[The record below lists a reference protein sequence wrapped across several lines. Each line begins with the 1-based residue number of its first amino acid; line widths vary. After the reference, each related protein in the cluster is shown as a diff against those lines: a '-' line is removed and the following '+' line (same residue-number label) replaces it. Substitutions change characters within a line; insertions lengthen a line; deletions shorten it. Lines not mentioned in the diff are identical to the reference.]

1 MPQELPL
8 LPTVCVG
15 SYASPGW
22 FIAAQR
28 LAREGQMGDQEVNE
42 LLDDA
47 VTVCVNDQLDA
58 GIDILSDG
66 EFRRQRFVFEL
77 FDALEGLERLPVG
90 RRLGVPGYDRAP
102 RFRRIAPVKASC
114 GLGTVA
120 EFGALKRRAPHM
132 PLKIALPG
140 PLTFAAFISAEGEAI
155 SDLFSE
161 LQGLVRQEIDALVA
175 AGCNY
180 IQLDEPGLTITP
192 YGLSI
197 DAAADAINRA
207 LADIPAN
214 TAVHV
219 CFGNNAGRPFADRR
233 LGRIMPALQLLRCKQ
248 LMLEFANREMA
259 ELDLLKP
266 LSEQF
271 SVAAGVID
279 VKNFHV
285 ETAVDVAERLNR
297 CLAYISPEK
306 LTVTADCGFSALPR
320 HLARAKMRAMT
331 AGARLVRDRLQ

>member
-1 MPQELPL
+1 MPTELPL

-15 SYASPGW
+15 SYAAPSW

-28 LAREGQMGDQEVNE
+28 LVREGQMGDQEVNE
-42 LLDDA
+42 LLEDA
-47 VTVCVNDQLDA
+47 ITICVNDQIEA

-77 FDALEGLERLPVG
+77 FDALEGLERLPVQ

-102 RFRRIAPVKASC
+102 RFRRISRIKASK

-120 EFGALKRRAPHM
+120 EFETLKRRVPHM

-140 PLTFAAFISAEGEAI
+140 PLTFAAFISAEGEAV
-155 SDLFSE
+155 SDLFGE
-161 LQGLVRQEIDALVA
+161 LGALVRQEIDALVS

-180 IQLDEPGLTITP
+180 IQLDEPGLTIAP
-192 YGLSI
+192 YGLSL
-197 DAAADAINRA
+197 DAAASAINGV
-207 LADIPAN
+207 LANVPAS

-233 LGRIMPALQLLRCKQ
+233 LSRLVPALRKLKCKQ

-259 ELDLLKP
+259 EIELLKP

-279 VKNFHV
+279 VKNFYV
-285 ETAVDVAERLNR
+285 ETADDVAQRVTR
-297 CLAYISPEK
+297 CLAFVSPEK
-306 LTVTADCGFSALPR
+306 LIVTADCGFSALPR

-331 AGARLVRDRLQ
+331 AGARLVRDKLQ

>member
-1 MPQELPL
+1 
-8 LPTVCVG
+8 V
-15 SYASPGW
+15 A
-22 FIAAQR
+22 
-28 LAREGQMGDQEVNE
+28 E

-47 VTVCVNDQLDA
+47 ITICVNDQLDA

-77 FDALEGLERLPVG
+77 FDALEGLERLPVH
-90 RRLGVPGYDRAP
+90 RRLGVPGYDKAP
-102 RFRRIAPVKASC
+102 RFRRIAPVKAAR

-120 EFGALKRRAPHM
+120 EFEALKRCAPDM

-140 PLTFAAFISAEGEAI
+140 PLTFAAFINAESEAV
-155 SDLFSE
+155 SDLFDE
-161 LQGLVRQEIDALVA
+161 LQAVVRQEIEALVS

-180 IQLDEPGLTITP
+180 VQLDEPGLTITP
-192 YGLSI
+192 YGLSLNE
-197 DAAADAINRA
+197 AAGAINA
-207 LADIPAN
+207 VLKGVSDN

-233 LGRIMPALQLLRCKQ
+233 LSRLMPALKSLKCKQ

-259 ELDLLKP
+259 EIELLKP

-279 VKNFHV
+279 VKNFYV
-285 ETAVDVAERLNR
+285 ETADDVMERLNR
-297 CLAYISPEK
+297 CLEFIAADK

-320 HLARAKMRAMT
+320 HLARAKMGAMT
-331 AGARLVRDRLQ
+331 AGARLVGDKLR

>member
-1 MPQELPL
+1 
-8 LPTVCVG
+8 
-15 SYASPGW
+15 
-22 FIAAQR
+22 
-28 LAREGQMGDQEVNE
+28 MGDQEVNE

-47 VTVCVNDQLDA
+47 VTICVNDQIEA

-77 FDALEGLERLPVG
+77 FDALEGLERLPVQ

-102 RFRRIAPVKASC
+102 RFRRIAQVKAPR

-120 EFGALKRRAPHM
+120 EFEALRRRAPQRL
-132 PLKIALPG
+132 LKIALPG
-140 PLTFAAFISAEGEAI
+140 PLTFAAFVSAEGEAV
-155 SDLFSE
+155 SDLFGE
-161 LQGLVRQEIDALVA
+161 LRALVRQEIDALIS
-175 AGCNY
+175 AGCTY

-192 YGLSI
+192 YGLSL
-197 DAAADAINRA
+197 DAAASTINGV
-207 LADIPAN
+207 LVDVPAN

-233 LGRIMPALQLLRCKQ
+233 LSRLMPALRMLKCKQ

-259 ELDLLKP
+259 EIELLKP

-279 VKNFHV
+279 VKNFYV
-285 ETAVDVAERLNR
+285 ETADDVARRINQ
-297 CLAYISPEK
+297 CLASVPSEK

-320 HLARAKMRAMT
+320 HVARAKMRAMT
-331 AGARLVRDRLQ
+331 AGARLIRDKLQ

>member
-1 MPQELPL
+1 MRSELPL

-15 SYASPGW
+15 SYASPSW

-28 LAREGQMGDQEVNE
+28 LVREGQMGDQEVNE

-47 VTVCVNDQLDA
+47 ITICVNDQLDA

-77 FDALEGLERLPVG
+77 FDALEGLERLPAH
-90 RRLGVPGYDRAP
+90 RRLGVPGYDKAP
-102 RFRRIAPVKASC
+102 RFRRIAPVKASQD
-114 GLGTVA
+114 LGTVA
-120 EFGALKRRAPHM
+120 EFEALKRQAPHM

-140 PLTFAAFISAEGEAI
+140 PLTFASFISAEGEAV
-155 SDLFSE
+155 SDLFGE
-161 LQGLVRQEIDALVA
+161 LKALVRQEIDALVS

-192 YGLSI
+192 YGLSL
-197 DAAADAINRA
+197 DAAASAINDV
-207 LADIPAN
+207 LTGVPAN

-233 LGRIMPALQLLRCKQ
+233 LGRLLPALKLLKCKQ

-259 ELDLLKP
+259 EIDLLKP

-271 SVAAGVID
+271 SVATGVID
-279 VKNFHV
+279 VKNFYV
-285 ETAVDVAERLNR
+285 ETADDVAERLNR
-297 CLAYISPEK
+297 CLAFISPEK
-306 LTVTADCGFSALPR
+306 LIVTADCGFSALPR
-320 HLARAKMRAMT
+320 YVARAKMRAMS
-331 AGARLVRDRLQ
+331 AGARLVRDRLK

>member
-1 MPQELPL
+1 MPTELPL

-15 SYASPGW
+15 SYAAPSW

-28 LAREGQMGDQEVNE
+28 LMREGQMGDQEVSE
-42 LLDDA
+42 LFDDA
-47 VTVCVNDQLDA
+47 VTICVNDQMEA
-58 GIDILSDG
+58 GVDILSDG

-77 FDALEGLERLPVG
+77 FDALEGLERLPVQ
-90 RRLGVPGYDRAP
+90 RRLGVPGYDKAP
-102 RFRRIAPVKASC
+102 RFHRIAQVKAPR

-120 EFGALKRRAPHM
+120 EFEALKRRATHK

-140 PLTFAAFISAEGEAI
+140 PLTFAAFIGAEGEAI
-155 SDLFSE
+155 NDLFDE
-161 LQGLVRQEIDALVA
+161 LQALVRQEIDALVS

-192 YGLSI
+192 YGLSL
-197 DAAADAINRA
+197 DAAASSINDV
-207 LADIPAN
+207 LAGVPAN

-233 LGRIMPALQLLRCKQ
+233 LSRLMPALKILKCKQ
-248 LMLEFANREMA
+248 LMLEFANREMG
-259 ELDLLKP
+259 EIELLKP

-279 VKNFHV
+279 VKNFYV
-285 ETAVDVAERLNR
+285 ETADDVAERLRR
-297 CLAYISPEK
+297 CLGFIAPGK
-306 LTVTADCGFSALPR
+306 LVVTADCGFSALPR

-331 AGARLVRDRLQ
+331 AGARLMRDKLQ

>member
-1 MPQELPL
+1 MSTNLPL

-15 SYASPGW
+15 SYGSPSW

-28 LAREGQMGDQEVNE
+28 LVREGQMGEQEVNE

-47 VTVCVNDQLDA
+47 ITVCVNDQLDA

-77 FDALEGLERLPVG
+77 FDALDGLERLPVQ
-90 RRLGVPGYDRAP
+90 RRLGIPGYDKAP
-102 RFRRIAPVKASC
+102 RFRRIAPVKASQ

-120 EFGALKRRAPHM
+120 EFEALKRHAPHM

-140 PLTFAAFISAEGEAI
+140 PLTFATFISAEGEGMR
-155 SDLFSE
+155 DLFDE
-161 LQGLVRQEIDALVA
+161 LITVVRQEIDALVS

-192 YGLSI
+192 HGLALN
-197 DAAADAINRA
+197 DAADAINTV
-207 LADIPAN
+207 LKGVSVT

-219 CFGNNAGRPFADRR
+219 CFGNNAGRPFANRR
-233 LGRIMPALQLLRCKQ
+233 LNRLMPALMSLNCKQ

-259 ELDLLKP
+259 EVELLQP

-279 VKNFHV
+279 VKNFYV
-285 ETAVDVAERLNR
+285 ETADDVAERLNR
-297 CLAYISPEK
+297 CLEFIAPDK

-320 HLARAKMRAMT
+320 HLARAKMKAMT
-331 AGARLVRDRLQ
+331 AGTRLVRDGLQ